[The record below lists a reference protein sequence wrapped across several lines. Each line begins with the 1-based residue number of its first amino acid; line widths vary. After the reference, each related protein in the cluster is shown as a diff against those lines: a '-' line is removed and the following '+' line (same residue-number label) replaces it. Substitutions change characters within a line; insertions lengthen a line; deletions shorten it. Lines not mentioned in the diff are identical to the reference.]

1 MRTSK
6 HYSKTKLTALG
17 LALVAPFIFSPT
29 AKAESCA
36 DAFHSAASASSQD
49 KLKLDCSD
57 YEQCLATGQ
66 QSLKEGNPGVA
77 VEAFSKALSVAGD
90 DSEKRGV
97 AYGCLGLGQEASGN
111 AADARSS
118 LERARTLTD
127 RKLGWVEKE
136 YKRLLSSQKLLTAAD
151 IEKKLNADKK
161 IMTAEQVSQ
170 PVATEEAIQIA
181 SAEDNSGEP
190 TANMTATR
198 GFTAD
203 LASLEDPDKYKPKP
217 LSQTSK
223 SHPQAAHLGVAA
235 TKPTKKGASHPTA
248 HGEPQ
253 TVAAAPANAVSLDL
267 QINFEFRSSE
277 LTAEGKA
284 QADEL
289 GKALEKLLQDGKQ
302 QAVLIGHTDIYGS
315 EDFNDHLSED
325 RATAVRTYL
334 SKAYPDLTAKLSE
347 RGMGKRQPLYWDKD
361 EDSQKL
367 NRRVEVKLIELA
379 Q

>member
-6 HYSKTKLTALG
+6 NYSKTKLTTLG
-17 LALVAPFIFSPT
+17 LALIAPFIFSPT

-36 DAFHSAASASSQD
+36 DAFHAAASASSQS
-49 KLKLDCSD
+49 KLKVDCSE
-57 YEQCLATGQ
+57 YEQCLTTGQ
-66 QSLKEGNPGVA
+66 QSLKEGNPGAA
-77 VEAFSKALSVAGD
+77 VEAFNKALSVAGD

-170 PVATEEAIQIA
+170 PVAAEEAIQTA

-217 LSQTSK
+217 LSQISK
-223 SHPQAAHLGVAA
+223 PHPQAVHPSST
-235 TKPTKKGASHPTA
+235 TKSAKKGASHPTA
-248 HGEPQ
+248 HGEAQ

-334 SKAYPDLTAKLSE
+334 SKAYPDLTARLSE